1 MGFTDGKNVS
11 RTIRTGFMD
20 IFSVSH
26 STLKPYGKMLCHGKN
41 LYEGPFAWL
50 LLYTLLAIQCE
61 NINFWNFYIDTV
73 YV

>member
-26 STLKPYGKMLCHGKN
+26 STLKLMERCFVMEKTYMRAP
-41 LYEGPFAWL
+41 L
-50 LLYTLLAIQCE
+50 LGFCYIH
-61 NINFWNFYIDTV
+61 FWQFNVKTSIFGTFTIDTV